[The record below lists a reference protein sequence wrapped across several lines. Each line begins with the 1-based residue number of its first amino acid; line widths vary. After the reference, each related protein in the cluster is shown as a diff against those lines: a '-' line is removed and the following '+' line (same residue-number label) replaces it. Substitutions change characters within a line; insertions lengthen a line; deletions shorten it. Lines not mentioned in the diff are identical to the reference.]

1 MPNLP
6 RNGTYRMP
14 AEWESQKSTWI
25 AWPHNKDDWPGKFE
39 DIPGVFAL
47 IISNISKVQL
57 VNILVNKKSEHKKI
71 INKLKSFGTKI
82 SNIRLINCKTD
93 RSWVRDSL
101 PIFVKIKKNK
111 KILSNWE
118 FNAWAKYKNFKK
130 DNKTYLKIKRATK
143 IKVIKPKFKRKKII
157 LEGGSIDVNGNGL
170 LLTTKQCL
178 LSKIQERNK
187 GFKMKDYE
195 IIFKK
200 FFGINKVIWL
210 NKGIDGDD
218 THGHV
223 DDIARFVDKNKIFVA
238 KESNKK
244 EKNFKNLSENIKILK
259 KFKNENIKKLKIVPI
274 PMPEPKKI
282 KGIRVPASYLNFYI
296 ANKIVLVPVFKDPKD
311 KIVLRI
317 FKRHFKSRKI
327 VPVDC
332 SVLVWGFG
340 TIHCLT
346 QQEPI

>member
-1 MPNLP
+1 
-6 RNGTYRMP
+6 
-14 AEWESQKSTWI
+14 
-25 AWPHNKDDWPGKFE
+25 
-39 DIPGVFAL
+39 
-47 IISNISKVQL
+47 
-57 VNILVNKKSEHKKI
+57 
-71 INKLKSFGTKI
+71 
-82 SNIRLINCKTD
+82 
-93 RSWVRDSL
+93 
-101 PIFVKIKKNK
+101 
-111 KILSNWE
+111 
-118 FNAWAKYKNFKK
+118 
-130 DNKTYLKIKRATK
+130 
-143 IKVIKPKFKRKKII
+143 
-157 LEGGSIDVNGNGL
+157 
-170 LLTTKQCL
+170 

-296 ANKIVLVPVFKDPKD
+296 ANKIVLVPTFNDPND
-311 KIVLRI
+311 KVVLKI
-317 FKRHFKSRKI
+317 FKKYFKTYKN
-327 VPVDC
+327 DG
-332 SVLVWGFG
+332 L
-340 TIHCLT
+340 
-346 QQEPI
+346 

>member
-6 RNGTYRMP
+6 RNGAYRMP

-57 VNILVNKKSEHKKI
+57 VNILVNRKSEHKKI

-101 PIFVKIKKNK
+101 PIFIKIKKNK

-130 DNKTYLKIKRATK
+130 DNKAYLKIKRAIK

-157 LEGGSIDVNGNGL
+157 LEGGSIDVNGR
-170 LLTTKQCL
+170 
-178 LSKIQERNK
+178 E
-187 GFKMKDYE
+187 
-195 IIFKK
+195 
-200 FFGINKVIWL
+200 
-210 NKGIDGDD
+210 
-218 THGHV
+218 
-223 DDIARFVDKNKIFVA
+223 
-238 KESNKK
+238 
-244 EKNFKNLSENIKILK
+244 
-259 KFKNENIKKLKIVPI
+259 
-274 PMPEPKKI
+274 
-282 KGIRVPASYLNFYI
+282 
-296 ANKIVLVPVFKDPKD
+296 
-311 KIVLRI
+311 
-317 FKRHFKSRKI
+317 
-327 VPVDC
+327 
-332 SVLVWGFG
+332 
-340 TIHCLT
+340 
-346 QQEPI
+346 